1 MARKETRITGNE
13 LIVEISGY
21 TAWEIDEELSRDALK
36 KHGYELSDSYK
47 RWGKE
52 HVDMIMIVLYA
63 KLNCVEK
70 QLRKTYLI
78 SLKCNSDVTIGRSV
92 VANVAQMVSMV
103 ISVFAAI
110 ASITEKVKTDASFLL
125 FAMFILLALYWFVA
139 FISSKYSYQDVFYEK
154 IIDELLKEI
163 SEEND

>member
-1 MARKETRITGNE
+1 
-13 LIVEISGY
+13 
-21 TAWEIDEELSRDALK
+21 
-36 KHGYELSDSYK
+36 
-47 RWGKE
+47 
-52 HVDMIMIVLYA
+52 MIVLYA

-78 SLKCNSDVTIGRSV
+78 SLKCSSDVTIGRSV

-125 FAMFILLALYWFVA
+125 FAMFILLVLYWFVA
-139 FISSKYSYQDVFYEK
+139 FISSKYSYRDVFYEK